1 MDDADIK
8 AELVQLNQYIADLAR
23 NLEFVN
29 TVAMT
34 ALTILQRHNLVTAE
48 DLKAITERPTAAER
62 ASPN

>member
-1 MDDADIK
+1 MDDADLK

-34 ALTILQRHNLVTAE
+34 ALTILQRHNLVTPD

-62 ASPN
+62 ANPN